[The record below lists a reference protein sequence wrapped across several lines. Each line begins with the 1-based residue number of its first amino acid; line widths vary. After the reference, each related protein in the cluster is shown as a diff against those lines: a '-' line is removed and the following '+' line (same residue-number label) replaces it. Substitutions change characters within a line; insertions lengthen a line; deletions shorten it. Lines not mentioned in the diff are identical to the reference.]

1 MAIWSKRVFPQVA
14 LHHCSISGA
23 STIQIRQTHWHMRYE
38 PLSPTMQIWRAVVT
52 AAQTTESKNHHPTH
66 TQVEIS
72 LLKKKKKDFSFHP
85 SCRKRG
91 IGWLNGALISPQGG
105 LPSNIRCT
113 YVICNKSAAKH
124 SNRSW
129 QIKLFWHPHF
139 SLCASILLWQN
150 SKPFQLEKKKKYLQT
165 LDTAEMLPG
174 LKFIGKASVMQKI
187 CLEETL

>member
-1 MAIWSKRVFPQVA
+1 MAIWSKRVFPQVS

-23 STIQIRQTHWHMRYE
+23 PTIQIRQTHWHMRYE

-66 TQVEIS
+66 TGWDIPSQEEKTRHRLAKWSADIS
-72 LLKKKKKDFSFHP
+72 T
-85 SCRKRG
+85 
-91 IGWLNGALISPQGG
+91 GG
-105 LPSNIRCT
+105 LPSNISNLPPPVRCT

-139 SLCASILLWQN
+139 SLCALPAL
-150 SKPFQLEKKKKYLQT
+150 
-165 LDTAEMLPG
+165 AE
-174 LKFIGKASVMQKI
+174 Q
-187 CLEETL
+187 

>member
-1 MAIWSKRVFPQVA
+1 MSSGHLVQESLSTSRIASLFYFRSIYNPNTANTLTYAIWTAEPHNA
-14 LHHCSISGA
+14 NLA
-23 STIQIRQTHWHMRYE
+23 SRCDRSSNNRIQK
-38 PLSPTMQIWRAVVT
+38 PSP
-52 AAQTTESKNHHPTH
+52 NTH
-66 TQVEIS
+66 TGWDIPSQ
-72 LLKKKKKDFSFHP
+72 KKKKDFSFHP

-139 SLCASILLWQN
+139 SLCALPAL
-150 SKPFQLEKKKKYLQT
+150 
-165 LDTAEMLPG
+165 AE
-174 LKFIGKASVMQKI
+174 Q
-187 CLEETL
+187 